1 LKIDLTVYLGF
12 ASEGLKRCFSFQLV
26 ARVQNVVRELRV
38 ERVWYRLKHL
48 KEVDI
53 INCSRNSSSFV
64 FVIIVYSKVY
74 NWV

>member
-1 LKIDLTVYLGF
+1 
-12 ASEGLKRCFSFQLV
+12 
-26 ARVQNVVRELRV
+26 VQNVVRELRV